1 MRVLLR
7 YVDNLLIFS
16 INFLIKGTFLRLLT
30 CTDTAEG
37 NMKHRQVLHFGKE
50 FVYGSNT
57 ISANEYIEPLPE
69 YWCSLLENSSHK
81 GS

>member
-1 MRVLLR
+1 
-7 YVDNLLIFS
+7 
-16 INFLIKGTFLRLLT
+16 
-30 CTDTAEG
+30 
-37 NMKHRQVLHFGKE
+37 MKHRQVLHFGKE